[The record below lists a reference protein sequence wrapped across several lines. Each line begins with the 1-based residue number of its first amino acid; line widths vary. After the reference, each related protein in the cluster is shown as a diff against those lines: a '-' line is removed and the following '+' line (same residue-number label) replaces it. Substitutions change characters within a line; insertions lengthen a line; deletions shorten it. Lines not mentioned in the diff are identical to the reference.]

1 MGASFSHEGSKR
13 PILEMSLDLPR
24 ECGRERRKREVR
36 ILNGIIGK
44 FFNVATQ
51 LR

>member
-1 MGASFSHEGSKR
+1 MGASFAHKGSQH
-13 PILEMSLDLPR
+13 PIFEMSLDFPR
-24 ECGRERRKREVR
+24 ECGRERRKREVG
-36 ILNGIIGK
+36 IFNDIIGK